1 MLAVALLKPMRE
13 LTFFTT
19 NPTKLAHARYLA
31 EGQQVRI
38 QGFRQRTY
46 HAGYVEPRLASRE
59 AILEASY
66 QSAKRQILKAGYS
79 EATHPFILEDTS
91 VRIDALSGADDEIPG
106 VDIKYWMDGRTF
118 ESLDS
123 MLRAEGNVRGAT
135 VRSDVLLYVPSNYR
149 RPWGVDSEYIV
160 FTGEQ
165 RGSIVSKERSYE
177 TNLVYPWLDNRSFNR
192 WFQPEGCDA
201 PLGSLPI
208 GVADKVDFRRKSFQQ
223 LFRFLDDRRFS
234 SALGTQM
241 QLPLDNRPNII
252 LCGYTCAGKT
262 TASQY
267 LTRAFGYL
275 HVEASDFMYLSYYYR
290 HGFQGI
296 LSIGDFAESAL
307 GQKPTIAAEKVA
319 EYILENLAE
328 PIVISGFR
336 APQEIIYLEKEMAL
350 RGKYFTRRFVVA
362 DEQVRFERLRARA
375 RPGDNLTIGEFRAR
389 DHQQQR
395 MGLELIKQS
404 PDVLILDNDSS
415 MQTYFGS
422 INHLI
427 GSESKD
433 EINIEASLASL
444 ASISDVGL
452 QDAILIALLS
462 VWKDDE
468 TRKFYTTTEMAGL
481 IATVFPKMHPKHK
494 DNVSRYFNQDYY
506 AFYEIFRSKNAKKY
520 RLSNTG
526 YGIAVRTL
534 RSTLKALKNNA

>member
-1 MLAVALLKPMRE
+1 MRE

-31 EGQQVRI
+31 EGHQIRI

-46 HAGYVEPRLASRE
+46 HAGYVEPRLTSRE

-66 QSAKRQILKAGYS
+66 RSAKRQILKAGYS

-91 VRIDALSGADDEIPG
+91 VRIDALSGTDNDVPG

-118 ESLDS
+118 ASLDS
-123 MLRAEGNVRGAT
+123 ILRASGNVRGAT

-149 RPWGVDSEYIV
+149 KSWGIDKDYVV

-165 RGSIVSKERSYE
+165 DGTIVDIEREYD
-177 TNLVYPWLDNRSFNR
+177 TNLVYPWLDNKSFNR
-192 WFQPEGCDA
+192 WFQPAGCDA

-208 GVADKVDFRRKSFQQ
+208 EVADKVDFRRKSFQQ
-223 LFRFLDDRRFS
+223 LFEFLDERRYS
-234 SALGTQM
+234 SVARTQL
-241 QLPLDNRPNII
+241 QLPLDHRPNII

-267 LTRAFGYL
+267 LARAFGYL

-290 HGFQGI
+290 HGYHGV

-307 GQKPTIAAEKVA
+307 AQKPTIAAEKVA
-319 EYILENLAE
+319 EYILENLSE

-336 APQEIIYLEKEMAL
+336 AKQEIIHLEKEMAL
-350 RGKYFTRRFVVA
+350 CGKDFERHFVVA
-362 DEQVRFERLRARA
+362 DEQARFERLLARA
-375 RPGDNLTIGEFRAR
+375 RPGDDLTIGEFRAR
-389 DHQQQR
+389 DHQQER
-395 MGLELIKQS
+395 MGLELIKKS
-404 PDVLILDNDSS
+404 PGVLALDNNGSV
-415 MQTYFGS
+415 QTYFNSMNQLVGA
-422 INHLI
+422 
-427 GSESKD
+427 ESKD
-433 EINIEASLASL
+433 EIDIESSLASV
-444 ASISDVGL
+444 ARISDVGL

-468 TRKFYTTTEMAGL
+468 TRKFYTTTEMANL
-481 IATVFPKMHPKHK
+481 ISAVFPKMRPKHK

-506 AFYEIFRSKNAKKY
+506 VFYEIHRNKNAKKY

-526 YGIAVRTL
+526 YGMAIRTL
-534 RSTLKALKNNA
+534 RSTLKIQK

>member
-1 MLAVALLKPMRE
+1 MRE

-31 EGQQVRI
+31 EGRQIRI

-46 HAGYVEPRLASRE
+46 HAGYIEPRLVSRE

-66 QSAKRQILKAGYS
+66 RSAKSQILKAGYS

-91 VRIDALSGADDEIPG
+91 VRIDALSGTDNDIPG
-106 VDIKYWMDGRTF
+106 VDIKYWMEGRTF

-123 MLRAEGNVRGAT
+123 MLRATGNARGAT
-135 VRSDVLLYVPSNYR
+135 VRSDVLLYVPTNYR
-149 RPWGVDSEYIV
+149 NSWGVTSEYIV
-160 FTGEQ
+160 FHGEQ
-165 RGSIVSKERSYE
+165 RGSIVDQERDYA

-208 GVADKVDFRRKSFQQ
+208 EVADRVDFRRKSFQQ
-223 LFRFLDDRRFS
+223 LFRFLDERRYS
-234 SALGTQM
+234 SAASIQM
-241 QLPLDNRPNII
+241 QLPLDHKPNII

-262 TASQY
+262 AASHY
-267 LTRAFGYL
+267 LARAFGYL

-290 HGFQGI
+290 HGYRGM

-307 GQKPTIAAEKVA
+307 AQKPTIAAEKVA
-319 EYILENLAE
+319 EYILDNLSE

-336 APQEIIYLEKEMAL
+336 AQQEIIHLEKELAL
-350 RGKYFTRRFVVA
+350 CGKYFTRRFVAA
-362 DEQVRFERLRARA
+362 DEQVRFERLLARA
-375 RPGDNLTIGEFRAR
+375 RPGDDLSIGEFRAR

-395 MGLELIKQS
+395 MGLEVIRQS
-404 PDVLILDNDSS
+404 PGVLVLSNDGS
-415 MQTYFGS
+415 MQNYLDS
-422 INHLI
+422 ISQLV
-427 GSESKD
+427 GAESKN
-433 EINIEASLASL
+433 EINVDASLNSL
-444 ASISDVGL
+444 AKISDIGL

-468 TRKFYTTTEMAGL
+468 TRKFYTTTEMANL
-481 IATVFPKMHPKHK
+481 ISTVFPRINPKHK

-506 AFYEIFRSKNAKKY
+506 VFYEIFGNKNAKKY

-526 YGIAVRTL
+526 YGMAIRTL
-534 RSTLKALKNNA
+534 RSTVRAGN